1 MKLRENLV
9 VYITAVAVSA
19 IFLLIYYFAGHVEFM
34 LHLAAIPLEV
44 LVVVFI
50 IKKLLD
56 AKEKSGRKKHLAYM
70 KECIFR
76 SDMRQLFAA
85 NFAAL
90 KSPAISM
97 SQIREMSLEQLKQ
110 VRESAEMVEYKSLDA
125 MEPVIMEYVKAQP
138 VWKNFMDLAM
148 GFGFDV
154 VLKDMVYITHF
165 INGVKVFKENNPDK
179 SFVYEATEKKWLMQ
193 RVDKI
198 LGDGIRSFLD
208 FAIELKEKQP
218 DMFLEMISD
227 YELLA

>member
-9 VYITAVAVSA
+9 VYTAAIALSA
-19 IFLLIYYFAGHVEFM
+19 IFLLIYYFAGHIEFM

-50 IKKLLD
+50 IEKLLD
-56 AKEKSGRKKHLAYM
+56 AKEKSERKNHLAYM

-76 SDMRQLFAA
+76 SDMRNLFAA

-90 KSPAISM
+90 KSPAISI

-110 VRESAEMVEYKSLDA
+110 VRESAETVEHKSLDA

-148 GFGFDV
+148 GFGFDM
-154 VLKDMVYITHF
+154 VLKDMVYIMHF
-165 INGVKVFKENNPDK
+165 INGVKVFKEKNPDK
-179 SFVYEATEKKWLMQ
+179 SFVYEATKKEWLMQ

-218 DMFLEMISD
+218 DMLLEMISD